1 MSEENKEQ
9 LNDQTQ
15 QKPES
20 DKAEAP
26 KASNKKVTDAQL
38 DQVTDAVGKALAKQ
52 KKKSVRLYL
61 ATEERQKLQAAIDAG
76 KKVQWPFET
85 VNINGYT
92 YQIQRGVEVEVP
104 ESVYEILVQ
113 ANLI

>member
-1 MSEENKEQ
+1 MSDKNNAQ
-9 LNDQTQ
+9 LNEQ
-15 QKPES
+15 QAPE
-20 DKAEAP
+20 ATP
-26 KASNKKVTDAQL
+26 KANNKQVTDKQL
-38 DQVTDAVGKALAKQ
+38 DQVANAVKTQLDKQ

-61 ATEERQKLQAAIDAG
+61 ATEERQKLEAAKAAG
-76 KKVQWPFET
+76 KKVQWPYET